1 MANHPGQSAKDI
13 TGNFAEFTDLMR
25 RLMAVPHAE
34 VKAVLDAE
42 KAAKVKRKKAKAS
55 ASRDSDAKA

>member
-1 MANHPGQSAKDI
+1 MANPTASSAKNISGD
-13 TGNFAEFTDLMR
+13 FAEFTDVLR

-42 KAAKVKRKKAKAS
+42 KINKAKRKKSKSS
-55 ASRDSDAKA
+55 ASRDSGAKA